1 MSKIR
6 NYKRSSIESRDGT
19 VLLSTTRYEDVN
31 WTTFLDPATNYK
43 TTIYVIETWVP
54 LTRSYPTREN
64 GYERGTTRGIL
75 EVARPTGEKSG
86 WCVRLFGEEL
96 PERYTDKGHA
106 QHAAEGLAS

>member
-6 NYKRSSIESRDGT
+6 NYRRSSIESRDGT

-54 LTRSYPTREN
+54 LSN
-64 GYERGTTRGIL
+64 DGYQRGTTRGIL
-75 EVARPTGEKSG
+75 EVARPAGEKSG

-96 PERYTDKGHA
+96 PERYNDKGHA
-106 QHAAEGLAS
+106 QNAAEGLAS